1 MLVRFDIMDTFILV
15 GKIINT
21 FGIKGEVK
29 ISSDFEY
36 KNRIFKSDC
45 HLYIGKDKY
54 QEVVKSYRVHK
65 NYDMVGFVNK
75 GNINEVLKY
84 KSQNVYVK
92 RSELFLNDGEYLYKD
107 IIGFQVWNNTLVIGE
122 VIDYILNKGQLLWKI
137 KGDKVFYIPN
147 VAEYILKID
156 LLNKKIITNRGSDL
170 II

>member
-65 NYDMVGFVNK
+65 NYDMVSFVNK
-75 GNINEVLKY
+75 DNINEVLKY

-92 RSELFLNDGEYLYKD
+92 RSELFLNDCEYLYKD
-107 IIGFQVWNNTLVIGE
+107 IIGFQVWDDTLVIGE

>member
-1 MLVRFDIMDTFILV
+1 
-15 GKIINT
+15 
-21 FGIKGEVK
+21 
-29 ISSDFEY
+29 
-36 KNRIFKSDC
+36 
-45 HLYIGKDKY
+45 
-54 QEVVKSYRVHK
+54 
-65 NYDMVGFVNK
+65 MVSFVNK
-75 GNINEVLKY
+75 DNINEVLKY

-107 IIGFQVWNNTLVIGE
+107 IIGFQVWDDTLVIGE

>member
-1 MLVRFDIMDTFILV
+1 MDTFILV

-75 GNINEVLKY
+75 DNINDVLKY
-84 KSQNVYVK
+84 KGREVYVK

-107 IIGFQVWNNTLVIGE
+107 IIGFQVWDDTLVIGE